1 MAVNNRAKMRSG
13 PMAPNSKRLR
23 EVTAALKEL
32 VGEDSQLRS
41 HLLDAAVAGAILA
54 RDPSNKDARK
64 EAVRVWAAIESM
76 ISHHLTS
83 EHDLVL
89 PWAELQPGFPRRLI
103 ERAHERLGKLRR
115 LARTVHEASF
125 ARGSN
130 PEIAQAGRA
139 LCAFA
144 VHLDD
149 LIDGEERSLFPMLH
163 RTLFAARQRAN

>member
-1 MAVNNRAKMRSG
+1 MNNRAKTRNG
-13 PMAPNSKRLR
+13 PVAPNSKRR
-23 EVTAALKEL
+23 KEVTAALKEL
-32 VGEDSQLRS
+32 VGEDSLLGA

-54 RDPSNKDARK
+54 RNPSNKEARK
-64 EAVRVWAAIESM
+64 EAVRVWTEIEAI

-83 EHDLVL
+83 EDDVVL
-89 PWAELQPGFPRRLI
+89 PWAELQPGFPRKLI

-149 LIDGEERSLFPMLH
+149 LIDGEERSLFPMLQ
-163 RTLFAARQRAN
+163 RTLFKSTEPAA